1 MPGLTHDQI
10 IKMGLDENN
19 LPSGYYRT
27 DGGATGDLGANYN
40 FLNQQT
46 DNYINSLL
54 EAAKGDKDFAIKQ
67 LAQAHDTA
75 VGNND
80 PQTAQFLESVASALE
95 TKVGRIP
102 YDYQVAVGREN
113 TQTKTAL
120 DRLNEDEKVW
130 MKTTEQANK
139 EGRVSQQENLLQ
151 RGILSG
157 TREGATGLAG
167 SEVKTMEQKLQDQLD
182 AYQRAKGRT
191 TEDINTASKTTLEDL
206 ATGARRGV
214 QDIQTQTTTGT
225 EAAKR
230 IEDAAKKK
238 LEAQRALQKQ
248 QNAASAVT
256 LNYA

>member
-10 IKMGLDENN
+10 IAKGLDENN
-19 LPSGYYRT
+19 LPSGYWRN
-27 DGGATGDLGANYN
+27 DGGATGALGANYN
-40 FLNQQT
+40 LLNQQT
-46 DNYINSLL
+46 DNYINYLL
-54 EAAKGDKDFAIKQ
+54 DVAKGDKDFAIKQ
-67 LAQAHDTA
+67 LTQAHDTA

-80 PQTAQFLESVASALE
+80 TETAKFLETVASALE
-95 TKVGRIP
+95 PKIGRIP

-113 TQTKTAL
+113 AQTKTAL
-120 DRLNEDEKVW
+120 DRLNEDEKTW

-167 SEVKTMEQKLQDQLD
+167 SEVKTMEQKMQDQLD
-182 AYQRAKGRT
+182 AYKRAKERSVT
-191 TEDINTASKTTLEDL
+191 DINTSSKNTLEDL

-230 IEDAAKKK
+230 IEDAAKKR